1 MCRRPSVAGR
11 PSGTSII
18 PTNLSARMGAR
29 NRAAGQTRG
38 LRGIAMR
45 AHASGGARAAD
56 AQATDRPS
64 RVRKAGLTRPG
75 TESAATVPRVREKS
89 RLEAALGTH
98 RPVPRMRETKQRSR
112 GVRGAWRARPPPA
125 CVRQRASGPA
135 PAGPSHAGPSPRM
148 RETKACTDAFV
159 SHRARPDETIAYV
172 HAIVSPEEYRMKTR
186 EKPGET
192 IACMDAVISLERD
205 LGETI
210 ACMHA
215 FVSPRDADETKVCV
229 HAIVSVGSGLS
240 ETKASVHAIVS
251 PPSWPPLPPP
261 PRPPQPHR
269 RRGRY
274 IAVAAA
280 TAAATAPPPPRGP
293 GAAGQTCGLRG
304 VSPRMRGRTGPRGR
318 ILTRHTRKRT
328 STAQGTPCRSF
339 HHSSAR
345 GSWTRANA

>member
-1 MCRRPSVAGR
+1 
-11 PSGTSII
+11 
-18 PTNLSARMGAR
+18 
-29 NRAAGQTRG
+29 
-38 LRGIAMR
+38 
-45 AHASGGARAAD
+45 
-56 AQATDRPS
+56 
-64 RVRKAGLTRPG
+64 
-75 TESAATVPRVREKS
+75 
-89 RLEAALGTH
+89 
-98 RPVPRMRETKQRSR
+98 MRETKQRSR
-112 GVRGAWRARPPPA
+112 GVRGTWRARPPPA

-192 IACMDAVISLERD
+192 IACMHAIISLERD

-210 ACMHA
+210 ACMDA

-240 ETKASVHAIVS
+240 ETKASVHAFVS
-251 PPSWPPLPPP
+251 PPSWPPL
-261 PRPPQPHR
+261 HR
-269 RRGRY
+269 RNR
-274 IAVAAA
+274 IAA
-280 TAAATAPPPPRGP
+280 AAATAPPPPRGP

-304 VSPRMRGRTGPRGR
+304 VSPRMQGRTGPRGR
-318 ILTRHTRKRT
+318 ILARHTRKRT